1 LPKLELH
8 SSLAR
13 QAAAEVEAFENMNVS
28 MGASMD
34 ETRGRARIEPQPFGA
49 PVSKVPST
57 KPATLTPAE
66 AKMLA
71 RPAAA
76 RALAIA

>member
-1 LPKLELH
+1 
-8 SSLAR
+8 
-13 QAAAEVEAFENMNVS
+13 
-28 MGASMD
+28 
-34 ETRGRARIEPQPFGA
+34 
-49 PVSKVPST
+49 VPST

>member
-1 LPKLELH
+1 
-8 SSLAR
+8 
-13 QAAAEVEAFENMNVS
+13 VEAFENMNVS

-34 ETRGRARIEPQPFGA
+34 EMRGRACFVLEPQPFGA